1 MTSPVSWWNRYWFQT
16 STRYHYGL
24 FRILFVSGFFLLPV
38 ALSALGLETGQV
50 SRIARLDALSRAPE
64 DLAQP
69 ALLLRLIPLP
79 VAPPSWLGAVV
90 VILAVLAAVGI
101 ATRASLIALAAAYLY
116 AGSILNSYGFVAHDT
131 TLPMIVLLV
140 LAFSPRVTTC
150 SLGAYLRRR
159 SACGSWT
166 GFGRKVPV
174 WPARLILVVLALI
187 YFSSGYAKLRE
198 TGLDW
203 GDGKTLQSYATDP
216 QPAPYFLQDPD
227 ADRESFRDFVG
238 LESFLYSSGTPT
250 SLVRTLAGNDL
261 MMAVIAT
268 SSLLWELTF
277 PLVIF
282 VRRLLPW
289 YLAVG
294 LAFHVMVALT
304 FKLYSFYSYPLCY
317 LVFVDWSRLASYVR
331 SGWRGRGQ
339 TIAHRRD
346 QLDPDVVSGH
356 G

>member
-1 MTSPVSWWNRYWFQT
+1 M
-16 STRYHYGL
+16 
-24 FRILFVSGFFLLPV
+24 
-38 ALSALGLETGQV
+38 
-50 SRIARLDALSRAPE
+50 
-64 DLAQP
+64 
-69 ALLLRLIPLP
+69 LLLRLLPLP
-79 VAPPSWLGAVV
+79 VAPPSWLGPVI

-101 ATRASLIALAAAYLY
+101 ATRASLIALAATYLY

-140 LAFSPRVTTC
+140 LAFSPGVTTC

-159 SACGSWT
+159 SASGSWT
-166 GFGRKVPV
+166 GLGRKVPV

-198 TGLDW
+198 TGLEW
-203 GDGKTLQSYATDP
+203 GDGKTLQTYATDP

-227 ADRESFRDFVG
+227 ADRESFRDLVG

-250 SLVRTLAGNDL
+250 SLLRTLAGNDL
-261 MMAVIAT
+261 VMAIIAT

-294 LAFHVMVALT
+294 LAFHMIVALT
-304 FKLYSFYSYPLCY
+304 FKLYSFYSFPLCY
-317 LVFVDWSRLASYVR
+317 LVFVDWTRVAGYVR
-331 SGWRGRGQ
+331 SRWSGRKPS
-339 TIAHRRD
+339 RRVISESR
-346 QLDPDVVSGH
+346 LDPDVVSGH